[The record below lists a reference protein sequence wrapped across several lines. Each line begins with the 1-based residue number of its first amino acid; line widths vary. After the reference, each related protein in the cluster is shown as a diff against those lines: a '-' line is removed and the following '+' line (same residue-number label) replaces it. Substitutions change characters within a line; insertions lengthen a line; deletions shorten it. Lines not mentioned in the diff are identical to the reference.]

1 MESIVNHIV
10 IRVSTRYVTDLTEIV
25 HMAAL
30 MDLEEYLEYDN
41 SQTSRQKDQT
51 NIYYILNNRNSSK
64 PGAQVLVLI

>member
-1 MESIVNHIV
+1 
-10 IRVSTRYVTDLTEIV
+10 
-25 HMAAL
+25 MAAL